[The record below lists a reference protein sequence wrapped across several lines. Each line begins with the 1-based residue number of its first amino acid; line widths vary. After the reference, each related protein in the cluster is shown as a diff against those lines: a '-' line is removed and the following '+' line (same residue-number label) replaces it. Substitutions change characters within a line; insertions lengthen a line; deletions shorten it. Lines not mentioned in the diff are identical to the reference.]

1 MAKKLVKK
9 AAPGASKKTK
19 PAPKPS
25 AAKPAARGAA
35 SAKFKTKPV
44 AASKKPIPVT
54 KAKAKGSV
62 PSKPTPVAKP
72 AAKSVEPKTK
82 PAANVVA
89 AAAKNGKPVVITAK
103 PVVANGKSTVV
114 NGKAAKVEI
123 AKPAP
128 KVGKAEAKPAK
139 NDNAVVIAPKVE
151 PNKTG
156 RPQLLQGP
164 IAIRPMGKKATL
176 PPTPPKPAVKPV
188 KKRAPASDEPK
199 FVVVQPPTKAV
210 ATSEKAVKNKAGL
223 SQKDLEFFRDLLLAK
238 RRELLGD
245 MNSMEREALRENSTD
260 LSNLPV
266 HMADQGTDA
275 YEQEFTLHLV
285 EKDRGLLRELNEALA
300 KIQNGTYGICEG
312 TGLPISKPRLEAQPW
327 ARYSIEHARALEKR
341 QMMFRR

>member
-9 AAPGASKKTK
+9 AAAGPSKK
-19 PAPKPS
+19 
-25 AAKPAARGAA
+25 
-35 SAKFKTKPV
+35 
-44 AASKKPIPVT
+44 
-54 KAKAKGSV
+54 
-62 PSKPTPVAKP
+62 
-72 AAKSVEPKTK
+72 
-82 PAANVVA
+82 
-89 AAAKNGKPVVITAK
+89 
-103 PVVANGKSTVV
+103 
-114 NGKAAKVEI
+114 

-128 KVGKAEAKPAK
+128 KSAGAKPSGRSVAPAKAKSAPAKSKSGTKPSAKSSGSKPVVATKKVDAKKAAVIKPAAKAVAVAARNGKPVATNTKPAPTNGKTSPANGKAVEIAKAPVKVEAAKAGKADPKAGKPVVAGAPIAIKIDPAK
-139 NDNAVVIAPKVE
+139 SGK
-151 PNKTG
+151 
-156 RPQLLQGP
+156 PQLLQGP

-176 PPTPPKPAVKPV
+176 PPTPPKPVAKPV
-188 KKRAPASDEPK
+188 KKRAPVSDEPK
-199 FVVVQPPTKAV
+199 FVIVQPPTKAV

-223 SQKDLEFFRDLLLAK
+223 NQKDLEFFRDLLLAK

-327 ARYSIEHARALEKR
+327 ARYSIEHARVLEKR